1 MTGPEKTALA
11 MLRCGCSFAE
21 AADSTCLDVHHI
33 IRLWKERGHE

>member
-21 AADSTCLDVHHI
+21 ASDSTNVSVKRIMQIWEACCD
-33 IRLWKERGHE
+33 K